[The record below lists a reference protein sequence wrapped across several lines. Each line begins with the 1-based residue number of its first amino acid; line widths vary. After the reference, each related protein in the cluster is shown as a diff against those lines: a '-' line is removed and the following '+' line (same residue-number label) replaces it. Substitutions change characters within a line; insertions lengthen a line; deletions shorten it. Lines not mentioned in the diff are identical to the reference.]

1 MKKEL
6 FFALEKTV
14 YAKDKNVPLHSI
26 CSVYGASDEPLKNV
40 LIPLKGEAATVTALD
55 VMARIAPLYPDY
67 AITNLGPTECRVFLQ
82 HPPGS
87 PLLKALKVVLLCLV
101 MFFGGAVA
109 IMTFHEDVDMG
120 QVHSNIY
127 AFLRALSRKRCHGQR
142 AVQHRPPWFVDV
154 RAVQASKS
162 RPPCWHDIHN
172 TRTSCADL
180 AAQETGR
187 MGDLLSGI
195 TGFSAGIVTGTRA
208 RFIAL
213 GVFQVGGEPRATE
226 YRAADAGKHRRRRD
240 GRAHAVQFQ
249 AARWQARNAVRALQ
263 RRIWALSSPAWLK

>member
-87 PLLKALKVVLLCLV
+87 PLLKALKAVLLCLV

-127 AFLRALSRKRCHGQR
+127 AFFTGAEQEKVPVVSVPYSIGV
-142 AVQHRPPWFVDV
+142 AVGFVMLFGLY
-154 RAVQASKS
+154 RRRKS
-162 RPPCWHDIHN
+162 RPTVLDIDIHN
-172 TRTSCADL
+172 YKNKLRDYL
-180 AAQETGR
+180 AAQGNR
-187 MGDLLSGI
+187 
-195 TGFSAGIVTGTRA
+195 
-208 RFIAL
+208 
-213 GVFQVGGEPRATE
+213 P
-226 YRAADAGKHRRRRD
+226 D
-240 GRAHAVQFQ
+240 G
-249 AARWQARNAVRALQ
+249 
-263 RRIWALSSPAWLK
+263 